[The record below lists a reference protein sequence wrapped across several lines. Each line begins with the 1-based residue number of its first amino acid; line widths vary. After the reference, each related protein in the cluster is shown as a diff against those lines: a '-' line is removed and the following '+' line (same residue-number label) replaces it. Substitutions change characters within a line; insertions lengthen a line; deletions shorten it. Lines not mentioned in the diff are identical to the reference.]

1 MNNNKNNGNDT
12 EEEEEVMLN
21 TEICLIIG
29 EFVASYSVGP
39 RFESP

>member
-1 MNNNKNNGNDT
+1 MNNSNNNE

-21 TEICLIIG
+21 TEIDLLIDK
-29 EFVASYSVGP
+29 FVASYSVGP